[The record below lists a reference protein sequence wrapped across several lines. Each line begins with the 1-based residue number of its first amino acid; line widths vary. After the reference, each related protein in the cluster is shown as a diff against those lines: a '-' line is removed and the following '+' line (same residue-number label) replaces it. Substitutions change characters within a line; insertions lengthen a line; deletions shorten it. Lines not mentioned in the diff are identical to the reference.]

1 MAVSNSSIKCAFGYV
16 SYGDAVR
23 FSRRTVLVTIILA
36 SVSIYLSI
44 YTFEAYSIASRY
56 LPSDSNGAVWI
67 NGPSGSLFP
76 WPRGPGM
83 AEVLSRINDVDLFI
97 YTYLIKTWTLAGLS
111 TLAWVITVLFV
122 YKAVKHDN
130 V

>member
-1 MAVSNSSIKCAFGYV
+1 MCVWFHV
-16 SYGDAVR
+16 SYGDTVR
-23 FSRRTVLVTIILA
+23 FSGRAVLVTIVLA
-36 SVSIYLSI
+36 SISIYLAI

-56 LPSDSNGAVWI
+56 ISSDSHGAVFWI

-97 YTYLIKTWTLAGLS
+97 YTYLIKTWMMAGLS
-111 TLAWVITVLFV
+111 ALAWVITVLFV
-122 YKAVKHDN
+122 YKAAKHDN
-130 V
+130 S